1 MKMRKTKENELS
13 ISDLARLKAIFD
25 KKCWPIEDE
34 IGDSN
39 FDNFCNWLKDLSSD
53 QSSLM
58 LKLTE
63 DFLWVRDSEY
73 VKIFL
78 DAFASFAEEYEFSGK
93 KSVII
98 CPLIRE
104 EDFGKGKSSIMLLYL
119 IKARL
124 DILKKKYPQLNIGI
138 AETPKSINCASL
150 MDSAVLCLVDDF
162 IGSGKTAISAA
173 AYFIDQGF
181 PISQI
186 AIISLVSMES
196 GMKMLKNEGYNTYT
210 SIVEQKGITGRGR
223 DEEKEKEIM
232 QAIEAKLMLEEE
244 FKFGY
249 DGSEALVKMIRTP
262 NNTFP
267 IYWYR
272 NMKKGINKFAPFP
285 R

>member
-13 ISDLARLKAIFD
+13 ISDLARLKAVFD

-78 DAFASFAEEYEFSGK
+78 DAFAFFVEEYEFSGK

-119 IKARL
+119 IKSRL

-150 MDSAVLCLVDDF
+150 KDSAVLCLVDDF

-173 AYFIDQGF
+173 AYFINQGF

-196 GMKMLKNEGYNTYT
+196 GMKMLKNKGYNTYT

>member
-78 DAFASFAEEYEFSGK
+78 DAFASFVEEYEFSGK

-119 IKARL
+119 IKSRL

-138 AETPKSINCASL
+138 AETPKSIKCASL
-150 MDSAVLCLVDDF
+150 KDSAVLCLVDDF

-173 AYFIDQGF
+173 AYFINQEF

-196 GMKMLKNEGYNTYT
+196 GMKMLKNKGYNTYT

-223 DEEKEKEIM
+223 DEEKEIEIM
-232 QAIEAKLMLEEE
+232 QAIEAKLMLEDE